1 MPRLARQITDNNLY
15 NLKSQ
20 KTATK
25 SIGFNKRRMIK
36 LDPSGEQSADEYAL
50 AADKQNSMLIADSM
64 EP

>member
-1 MPRLARQITDNNLY
+1 MPKLARQITDNNLY

-50 AADKQNSMLIADSM
+50 AADKHSMLIADSM

>member
-1 MPRLARQITDNNLY
+1 MPRLARPITDNNLY

-25 SIGFNKRRMIK
+25 SIGFDKRRLIK
-36 LDPSGEQSADEYAL
+36 LDPSGDQSADEYVL
-50 AADKQNSMLIADSM
+50 AADRQNSMLIADSM